1 VSSAARSADDDL
13 PTSDQVVAE
22 FRRALGDPE
31 HRSTRSV
38 VGRLLDLLRS
48 NLDQWNLEDNA
59 RGPGADDAAVAETKR
74 AIDQLNAG
82 RHRIVEE
89 IDAAIDRAVTQDAS
103 APLATESPA
112 MAFDRLSVLMIRIHN
127 TERAAGEEASEAR
140 GYAARLPLLY
150 LQLSDLRQAI
160 DGLIGD
166 VREGSRRF
174 VPYQSLKLYGQ

>member
-1 VSSAARSADDDL
+1 VSSVAPSSDDDF

-31 HRSTRSV
+31 HRSTRVV

-59 RGPGADDAAVAETKR
+59 RGPGADDRAVAEAKR

-89 IDAAIDRAVTQDAS
+89 IDAAIDRAVTQTAS
-103 APLATESPA
+103 ASLATESPA

-127 TERAAGEEASEAR
+127 TERAAGEEASEAG

-150 LQLSDLRQAI
+150 VQLADLQQAI

-166 VREGSRRF
+166 VRDGTRRF